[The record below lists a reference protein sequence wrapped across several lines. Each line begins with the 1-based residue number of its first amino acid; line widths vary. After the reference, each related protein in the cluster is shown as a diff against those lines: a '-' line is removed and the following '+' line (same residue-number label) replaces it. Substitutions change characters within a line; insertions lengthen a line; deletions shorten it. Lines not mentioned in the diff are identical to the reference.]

1 MSPTQAGRLR
11 AQRKAAGGHS
21 RPASGWAQTRPPK
34 PRPPPARLAGEAG
47 LAGAPRP
54 GPGSLRVGLLD
65 ALHLMGRD
73 EVVAGARVRAVDA
86 GDGGSGEGR
95 AE

>member
-1 MSPTQAGRLR
+1 
-11 AQRKAAGGHS
+11 
-21 RPASGWAQTRPPK
+21 
-34 PRPPPARLAGEAG
+34 
-47 LAGAPRP
+47 
-54 GPGSLRVGLLD
+54 VGLLD